1 MKDSSFPLV
10 KQSLC
15 LYHGLIM
22 PRILVVEDEARIASF
37 VSRALSAE
45 GFGVDCASDG
55 DRALQMARA
64 GLYELVILDLLLPG
78 RDGISVLRE
87 VIEHD
92 PQQRVM
98 VLSAMSDVDNKVRC
112 LDIGA
117 SDYLAKPF
125 ALSELLA
132 RVRAR
137 LRQAPAPAPDPD
149 RFLRVGPVALD
160 MLRRVADAG
169 GGPVSLTERE
179 FALLQFLMRA
189 DGEVA
194 TRIRLLEDV
203 WGVTFDTGSN
213 VVDVTVRRLRSKLGE
228 EIVETVR
235 HVGYRLN
242 VA

>member
-1 MKDSSFPLV
+1 MTDPSLPLV
-10 KQSLC
+10 KRGC
-15 LYHGLIM
+15 PPYHELTM
-22 PRILVVEDEARIASF
+22 PRILVVEDEVRIASF

-45 GFGVDCASDG
+45 GFGVDCANDG
-55 DRALQMARA
+55 LD
-64 GLYELVILDLLLPG
+64 GL
-78 RDGISVLRE
+78 SVLRE
-87 VIEHD
+87 IIEPD
-92 PQQRVM
+92 PEQRV
-98 VLSAMSDVDNKVRC
+98 VILSAMSDVDNKVRC
-112 LDIGA
+112 RDIGA

-137 LRQAPAPAPDPD
+137 LRQAPAPAPD

-169 GGPVSLTERE
+169 SGPVSLTERE

-189 DGEVA
+189 EGEVA
-194 TRIRLLEDV
+194 TRNRLLEDV
-203 WGVTFDTGSN
+203 WGVSFDAGSN

-228 EIVETVR
+228 GLVETVR
-235 HVGYRLN
+235 HVGYRLD

>member
-1 MKDSSFPLV
+1 MKDLSSPLV
-10 KQSLC
+10 KVGHTP
-15 LYHGLIM
+15 YHVRTM

-37 VSRALSAE
+37 VSRALTAE
-45 GFGVDCASDG
+45 GFGVDCANDG
-55 DRALQMARA
+55 ERALKLGRS
-64 GLYELVILDLLLPG
+64 GLYELIILDLLLPG
-78 RDGISVLRE
+78 LDGVSVLRG
-87 VIEHD
+87 VIEHN
-92 PQQRVM
+92 PEQRV
-98 VLSAMSDVDNKVRC
+98 VILSALSDVDNKVRC

-125 ALSELLA
+125 ALTELLA

-137 LRQAPAPAPDPD
+137 LRQAPAPAPD

-169 GGPVSLTERE
+169 DGPVSLTERE

-194 TRIRLLEDV
+194 TRNRLLEDV
-203 WGVTFDTGSN
+203 WGVSFDTGSN

-228 EIVETVR
+228 DIVETVR